1 MSSNANFKTVDGL
14 FSVFIPTISKVHTKD
29 IIANYFDLN
38 YVGKVERVDFVEFQ
52 NDEKKGYQK
61 AFVHFSPQKKTGEI
75 MEAIEQKGSFRFY
88 PCERMINVCSFKE
101 QNEYWIL
108 LKNRNPVPKTEL
120 NIDQL
125 AHNQK
130 LLEEKVLQMEEKV
143 LQMEEKA
150 SRMEEK
156 ASQMEEKASQ
166 MEERFTKMEQQF
178 KSMVEFCSKTTMVVE
193 MQSTNI
199 ELLFKISQK
208 TEKQEQENSEPA
220 NTQIDD
226 LKADVEER
234 YWNLYGVMDEHAL
247 NYKEIISGVYKDFE
261 KIDEKT
267 KKNTK
272 DIERYSDNVYDCL
285 HKFRDIDDKVN
296 RVIDIVC
303 NLTETAMNKEVANN
317 HFEFMRFNETR
328 TTSKTMTVDELLL

>member
-14 FSVFIPTISKVHTKD
+14 FSVFIPTISKVHTED
-29 IIANYFDLN
+29 SIANYFDLN

-75 MEAIEQKGSFRFY
+75 MEAIEQKGSYRFY

-101 QNEYWIL
+101 QSEYWIL

-130 LLEEKVLQMEEKV
+130 LLEEKVLQMEEKASRMEEKA

-156 ASQMEEKASQ
+156 
-166 MEERFTKMEQQF
+166 FTKMEQQF
-178 KSMVEFCSKTTMVVE
+178 KAIVEFCSKTTMVVE

-199 ELLFKISQK
+199 ELLFKIS
-208 TEKQEQENSEPA
+208 EKKEKPEKPEQENCESA

-247 NYKEIISGVYKDFE
+247 NYKELICGVNKDFE
-261 KIDEKT
+261 KMDEKT

-272 DIERYSDNVYDCL
+272 DIQRYSDNVYDCL
-285 HKFRDIDDKVN
+285 HKFREIDDKVN

-328 TTSKTMTVDELLL
+328 TTSTTMTVDELLI

>member
-1 MSSNANFKTVDGL
+1 MSSNASFKTVGGL
-14 FSVFIPTISKVHTKD
+14 FSVFIPTISKVHTEE

-75 MEAIEQKGSFRFY
+75 MEAIEQKGSYRFY

-130 LLEEKVLQMEEKV
+130 LLEEK
-143 LQMEEKA
+143 A

-156 ASQMEEKASQ
+156 ALQMEEKALQ
-166 MEERFTKMEQQF
+166 MEEKALQMEEKFTKMEQQF
-178 KSMVEFCSKTTMVVE
+178 KAMIEFCSKTTMVVE
-193 MQSTNI
+193 TQSTNI

-208 TEKQEQENSEPA
+208 TEKQEKKEDDNCESENS
-220 NTQIDD
+220 QIDD

-234 YWNLYGVMDEHAL
+234 YWNLYGVMDEQTL
-247 NYKEIISGVYKDFE
+247 NYKELISGVYKDFE

-296 RVIDIVC
+296 RVIDVVC

-317 HFEFMRFNETR
+317 KFEFMRFNEIR
-328 TTSKTMTVDELLL
+328 TTSATMTLDELLL